1 MSWSTARG
9 LAAAAVLAVVAS
21 ACGGDDDDDGGA
33 TAPSGD
39 APEVE
44 TGPGVTDDTI
54 RLGLLTDLTDV
65 FAPAGEAH
73 VAAAEEFWA
82 EVNDAGGI
90 CGRTVEL
97 EVRDHGYDPQ
107 QAVAAYQDVQPDVLA
122 LGQLLGSPVQAAV
135 LPLAEADEVAVGLVG
150 WSSFLTGSPVAVT
163 TGATYDIQLI
173 AGIQYLVD
181 EGLLEEGD
189 AIGHVYF
196 TGDYG
201 ENGLRGSTFAAEEL
215 GLEVIEAAIDPGTT
229 DLSTEVQSFQDA
241 DARAIVISAAPP
253 QLTSVVN
260 AQLGLD
266 YVVPILGQI
275 PDFQPTLLDE
285 GAVADHLRENYY
297 QSTPIAPFGYDSPEA
312 QNVVDRFGEGAD
324 VPPQI
329 DLNFAYA
336 QSFMFAEGLRAAC
349 DNGDLTRA
357 GFLDALHSLDGVET
371 GLSTP
376 LSYTLEGPAG
386 TEVYIVRPADVPGG
400 LEVAA
405 ESVTSPLV
413 EQYELP

>member
-1 MSWSTARG
+1 MRSSTARG
-9 LAAAAVLAVVAS
+9 LAAAVALAVVAS
-21 ACGGDDDDDGGA
+21 ACGDEDDGGTTGA
-33 TAPSGD
+33 AGE

-73 VAAAEEFWA
+73 VAAAEMYWD
-82 EVNDAGGI
+82 EVNDDGGI
-90 CGRTVEL
+90 CGRTIDL

-122 LGQLLGSPVQAAV
+122 LNQLLGSPVQAAV
-135 LPLAEADEVAVGLVG
+135 LPLAEQDEVAVGLVG
-150 WSSFLTGSPVAVT
+150 WSSFFTGSPVAVT

-173 AGIQYLVD
+173 TGVQYLVD

-189 AIGHVYF
+189 AVGHIYF

-215 GLEVIEAAIDPGTT
+215 GLEVIEASIDPGTT
-229 DLSTEVQSFQDA
+229 DLSTEVQNFQDA
-241 DARAIVISAAPP
+241 DARAIVLSAAPP
-253 QLTSVVN
+253 QLTAVVN

-266 YVVPILGQI
+266 YEVPILGQI
-275 PDFQPTLLDE
+275 PDFQPSLLDE
-285 GAVADHLRENYY
+285 ASIADHLRENYY
-297 QSTPIAPFGYDSPEA
+297 QATPIAPFGFDSPEA
-312 QNVVDRFGEGAD
+312 QNVADRFGEGGD

-336 QSFMFAEGLRAAC
+336 QSFMFAEALRAAC
-349 DNGDLTRA
+349 EQGDLTRT
-357 GFLDALHSLDGVET
+357 GFLDALHSLEGVET

-376 LSYTLEGPAG
+376 LSYTVDGPAG

-400 LEVAA
+400 LEIAA
-405 ESVTSPLV
+405 ESVTSALV
-413 EQYELP
+413 EEYELP